1 MDLLDLIKG
10 RMIIVGQ
17 IQLLYH
23 EADGAVL
30 LLDKGMTTVSILLDG
45 PAQMVF
51 LAQRSLQT
59 YLQHLDD
66 VSLVTIIQLEKDD
79 IVLVAAD
86 AEIVEGGEFEPFL
99 RVIFP
104 TEWMKVKYVLLGHEC
119 DGDDEDGTSIRNS
132 SASSGAPNFIFIC
145 FGSVLL
151 PSAWFTLSTAIR
163 PLQIKWKKCHLL
175 LQETY

>member
-1 MDLLDLIKG
+1 MGLLDLIKG

-66 VSLVTIIQLEKDD
+66 VSLVTIIQPEKDD

-104 TEWMKVKYVLLGHEC
+104 TEWMKVNMSC
-119 DGDDEDGTSIRNS
+119 
-132 SASSGAPNFIFIC
+132 
-145 FGSVLL
+145 
-151 PSAWFTLSTAIR
+151 
-163 PLQIKWKKCHLL
+163 
-175 LQETY
+175 